1 MNLTIERIILHNFKG
16 LKQENLL
23 LNNSNVTISGANGS
37 GKSTIECGWFWLMAD
52 CSESLASNPA
62 VFPLDMEEATPSVEV
77 VAVVDG
83 KHITLERR
91 LTRTVK
97 KSKVEGVADAVS
109 FSSTYLVNSVEYGLR
124 DFKQKIAEYGIT
136 DKFLTLSHPDMFLSG
151 KKDEMRKV
159 LFGMVSDIT
168 DYEVALQMDGCAEAT
183 LLLKDYTFNEV
194 AAMQNTNLR
203 KIKEVY
209 GKDGELLRARISGL
223 EEAKVDLDFSALELQ
238 KNMIKEKLA
247 SNQTEQAACEQT
259 ERELNELRNRDLA
272 LQMELSGI
280 AQKEKAEKKALEE
293 KIYSE
298 RKGLQEQLS
307 QIERDISRLNNEV
320 DIHGGAI
327 KRLETSIKQGQDA
340 ISKIE
345 AEVLDENSLYCSLC
359 GQLLQFEKR
368 EDVKRDFEANK
379 LKRIADLHEQVTE
392 HMSLLAIKRSESA
405 EIGKKIQKAINDK
418 ADIETALNKP
428 LNAFDGAME
437 EPQTYQADKDRLESE
452 IAANN
457 ALMESKKAGL
467 KNMTLLKAEE
477 LNLHDELRNCEI
489 QLSKAADN
497 ARIDD
502 TIADLRASQ
511 LEFEQNK
518 ANSEKVLYELNL
530 IQKRKYDLLTESIN
544 KHFRIVKWSFWE
556 YQKNGEVKDVVVPKV
571 NGKALGSDLNTAMCV
586 LAKLDIIQG
595 LQNFYGEHYP
605 AWLDSAE
612 NLDSNSMAQIEMP
625 CQMIF
630 LKVSE
635 NKGLSVN
642 EKG

>member
-37 GKSTIECGWFWLMAD
+37 GKSSIECGWFWLMAD

-183 LLLKDYTFNEV
+183 LLLKDYTFDEV
-194 AAMQNTNLR
+194 ASMQNANLR
-203 KIKEVY
+203 KIREVY
-209 GKDGELLRARISGL
+209 GKDGELLRAKIEGL
-223 EEAKVDLDFSALELQ
+223 ELSKVDIDFSALELQ

-247 SNQTEQAACEQT
+247 SNQTEQATCEQT

-280 AQKEKAEKKALEE
+280 VQKEKAEKKALEE

-307 QIERDISRLNNEV
+307 QIERDISRLKNEV

-327 KRLETSIKQGQDA
+327 KRLETSIKQGRDA
-340 ISKIE
+340 ISEIE
-345 AEVLDENSLYCSLC
+345 AEVFDETTAICPVCHRLYESDKI
-359 GQLLQFEKR
+359 EEMKN
-368 EDVKRDFEANK
+368 DFEADK
-379 LKRIADLHEQVTE
+379 LRRIADLHTQITE
-392 HMSLLAIKRSESA
+392 YMSLLAIKRSELA
-405 EIGKKIQKAINDK
+405 EKTRKIQDSINAK
-418 ADIETALNKP
+418 SDIETALNKP

-489 QLSKAADN
+489 QLSKAGDN

-502 TIADLRASQ
+502 NIADLRASQ
-511 LEFEQNK
+511 MEFEQNK
-518 ANSEKVLYELNL
+518 ANSEKILYQLSL
-530 IQKRKYDLLTESIN
+530 IQKHKNELLTDSIN
-544 KHFRIVKWSFWE
+544 KHFQIVKFSFFK
-556 YQKNGEVKDVVVPKV
+556 YQKNGEYKECCEVFVD
-571 NGKALGSDLNTAMCV
+571 GKELGASLNTAMQIR
-586 LAKLDIIQG
+586 AKLDIVSG
-595 LQNFYGEHYP
+595 LQNFFGEHYP
-605 AWLDSAE
+605 VFLDSSE
-612 NLDSNSMAQIEMP
+612 MLDDNTKSQIVMP
-625 CQMIF
+625 CQMIY
-630 LKVSE
+630 LKVAE
-635 NKGLSVN
+635 NKELFVK
-642 EKG
+642 ED

>member
-16 LKQENLL
+16 LKHENLL

-97 KSKVEGVADAVS
+97 KSKAEGVADAVS

-183 LLLKDYTFNEV
+183 MLLKDYTFDEV
-194 AAMQNTNLR
+194 ASMQNANLR
-203 KIKEVY
+203 KIREVY
-209 GKDGELLRARISGL
+209 GKDGELLRAKIEGL
-223 EEAKVDLDFSALELQ
+223 ELSKVDIDFSALELQ

-247 SNQTEQAACEQT
+247 NNKTEQAACEQT
-259 ERELNELRNRDLA
+259 ERDLNELRNKDLA

-280 AQKEKAEKKALEE
+280 IQKEKAEKKALEE
-293 KIYSE
+293 KIFSE
-298 RKGLQEQLS
+298 RKSLQEQLS
-307 QIERDISRLNNEV
+307 QIERDISRLKNEV
-320 DIHGGAI
+320 VIHGGAI

-345 AEVLDENSLYCSLC
+345 AEVFDETTAICPVCHRLYESDKI
-359 GQLLQFEKR
+359 EEMKN
-368 EDVKRDFEANK
+368 DFEADK
-379 LKRIADLHEQVTE
+379 LRRIADLHKEVTE
-392 HMSLLAIKRSESA
+392 YMSLLAIKRSEFA
-405 EIGKKIQKAINDK
+405 EKVYKGKEYRNTKVN
-418 ADIETALNKP
+418 IETALNKP
-428 LNAFDGAME
+428 LNAFDGVME

-489 QLSKAADN
+489 QLSKAGDN

-502 TIADLRASQ
+502 SIADLRASQ
-511 LEFEQNK
+511 MEFEQNK
-518 ANSEKVLYELNL
+518 ANSEKILYQLSL
-530 IQKRKYDLLTESIN
+530 IQKHKNELLTDSIN
-544 KHFRIVKWSFWE
+544 KHFQIVKFSFFK
-556 YQKNGEVKDVVVPKV
+556 YQKNGEYKECCEVFVD
-571 NGKALGSDLNTAMCV
+571 GKELGASLNTAMQIR
-586 LAKLDIIQG
+586 AKLDIVSG
-595 LQNFYGEHYP
+595 LQNFFNEHYP
-605 AWLDSAE
+605 VFLDSSE
-612 NLDSNSMAQIEMP
+612 MLDDNTKTLIVMP
-625 CQMIF
+625 CQMIY
-630 LKVSE
+630 LKVAD
-635 NKGLSVN
+635 NKELFVK
-642 EKG
+642 ED

>member
-1 MNLTIERIILHNFKG
+1 MNLTIERIIFHNFKG

-183 LLLKDYTFNEV
+183 LLLKDYTFDEV
-194 AAMQNTNLR
+194 ASMQNANLR
-203 KIKEVY
+203 KIREVY
-209 GKDGELLRARISGL
+209 GKDGELLRAKIEGL
-223 EEAKVDLDFSALELQ
+223 ELSKADLDFSALELQ
-238 KNMIKEKLA
+238 RNMLKEQLEKNQDAQRVGKLIV
-247 SNQTEQAACEQT
+247 E
-259 ERELNELRNRDLA
+259 ELNALRESNLK
-272 LQMELSGI
+272 LQFELSGFE
-280 AQKEKAEKKALEE
+280 QKERAEKKALEE
-293 KIYSE
+293 KILSE
-298 RKGLQEQLS
+298 RRELQEKYEGLK
-307 QIERDISRLNNEV
+307 RDISRWRNEV

-327 KRLETSIKQGQDA
+327 TRLENENSKAEGQ
-340 ISKIE
+340 ITKIE
-345 AEVLDENSLYCSLC
+345 DEVLDEESLYCPTC

-368 EDVKRDFEANK
+368 EDVRRDFEANK
-379 LKRIADLHEQVTE
+379 LKRLADLHSAITE
-392 HMSLLAIKRSESA
+392 NMALIAIKRAECTEKTRKIEES
-405 EIGKKIQKAINDK
+405 IKAK
-418 ADIETALNKP
+418 VDIETALNKP
-428 LNAFDGAME
+428 VNAFDGAME
-437 EPQTYQADKDRLESE
+437 EPDTYKIKKDDIQKRISDNQKLMDEK
-452 IAANN
+452 AASMPNMM
-457 ALMESKKAGL
+457 ALS
-467 KNMTLLKAEE
+467 TEE
-477 LNLHDELRNCEI
+477 LNLNGQLRDCEI
-489 QLSKAADN
+489 QLSKAGDN

-502 TIADLRASQ
+502 NIADLRASQ
-511 LEFEQNK
+511 MEFEQNK
-518 ANSEKVLYELNL
+518 ANSEKILYQLSL
-530 IQKRKYDLLTESIN
+530 IQKHKNELLTEEIN
-544 KHFRIVKWSFWE
+544 AHFKLVKFKFFDW
-556 YQKNGEVKDVVVPKV
+556 QKNGGYKEVCIAQHQGKD
-571 NGKALGSDLNTAMCV
+571 LGIATNTGLEIRM
-586 LAKLDIIQG
+586 KLDIIRG
-595 LQNFYGEHYP
+595 LQEYYGEYYP
-605 AWLDSAE
+605 VFVDGAEALDE
-612 NLDSNSMAQIEMP
+612 ISMQQIEMP

-635 NKGLSVN
+635 NKGLFVK
-642 EKG
+642 EG

>member
-1 MNLTIERIILHNFKG
+1 
-16 LKQENLL
+16 
-23 LNNSNVTISGANGS
+23 
-37 GKSTIECGWFWLMAD
+37 
-52 CSESLASNPA
+52 
-62 VFPLDMEEATPSVEV
+62 
-77 VAVVDG
+77 
-83 KHITLERR
+83 
-91 LTRTVK
+91 
-97 KSKVEGVADAVS
+97 
-109 FSSTYLVNSVEYGLR
+109 
-124 DFKQKIAEYGIT
+124 
-136 DKFLTLSHPDMFLSG
+136 
-151 KKDEMRKV
+151 
-159 LFGMVSDIT
+159 
-168 DYEVALQMDGCAEAT
+168 MDGCAEAT
-183 LLLKDYTFNEV
+183 LLLKDYTFDEV
-194 AAMQNTNLR
+194 ASMQNANLR

-209 GKDGELLRARISGL
+209 GKDGELLRAKIEGL
-223 EEAKVDLDFSALELQ
+223 ELSKVDIDFSALELQ

-320 DIHGGAI
+320 DIHGNSI
-327 KRLETSIKQGQDA
+327 TRLETSIKQGQDA

-345 AEVLDENSLYCSLC
+345 AEVFDETTAVCPVCHRVYESDKI
-359 GQLLQFEKR
+359 EEMKT
-368 EDVKRDFEANK
+368 DFEADK
-379 LKRIADLHEQVTE
+379 LRRIADLHKEITE
-392 HMSLLAIKRSESA
+392 FMSLLAIKRTERTEKA
-405 EIGKKIQKAINDK
+405 KNIQKAMNDK

-428 LNAFDGAME
+428 LNVFDGAME

-452 IAANN
+452 IVANN

-489 QLSKAADN
+489 QLSKAGDN

-511 LEFEQNK
+511 MEFEQNK

-586 LAKLDIIQG
+586 LAKLDIVQG

>member
-1 MNLTIERIILHNFKG
+1 
-16 LKQENLL
+16 
-23 LNNSNVTISGANGS
+23 
-37 GKSTIECGWFWLMAD
+37 MAD

-183 LLLKDYTFNEV
+183 LLLKDYTFDEV
-194 AAMQNTNLR
+194 ASMQNSNLR
-203 KIKEVY
+203 KIREVY
-209 GKDGELLRARISGL
+209 GKDGELLRSKIEGL
-223 EEAKVDLDFSALELQ
+223 ESAKVDLDFSAFELQ

-340 ISKIE
+340 ISEIE

-392 HMSLLAIKRSESA
+392 YMSLLAIKRSESA
-405 EIGKKIQKAINDK
+405 EISKKIQKAINDK
-418 ADIETALNKP
+418 ADVETALNKP

-437 EPQTYQADKDRLESE
+437 EPQTYHPHLPS
-452 IAANN
+452 
-457 ALMESKKAGL
+457 
-467 KNMTLLKAEE
+467 
-477 LNLHDELRNCEI
+477 
-489 QLSKAADN
+489 
-497 ARIDD
+497 
-502 TIADLRASQ
+502 
-511 LEFEQNK
+511 
-518 ANSEKVLYELNL
+518 
-530 IQKRKYDLLTESIN
+530 
-544 KHFRIVKWSFWE
+544 FR
-556 YQKNGEVKDVVVPKV
+556 
-571 NGKALGSDLNTAMCV
+571 
-586 LAKLDIIQG
+586 
-595 LQNFYGEHYP
+595 
-605 AWLDSAE
+605 
-612 NLDSNSMAQIEMP
+612 
-625 CQMIF
+625 
-630 LKVSE
+630 
-635 NKGLSVN
+635 
-642 EKG
+642 

>member
-1 MNLTIERIILHNFKG
+1 MELKIDRIICHSFKG
-16 LKQENLL
+16 LRQENLL
-23 LNNSNVTISGANGS
+23 LNNNNVIISGANGT
-37 GKSTIECGWFWLMAD
+37 GKSSVMAAWYWLMSD
-52 CSESLASNPA
+52 TDEKLSSNPPI
-62 VFPLDMEEATPSVEV
+62 FPLNSEEVNPSVEV
-77 VAVVDG
+77 IVSIDGRVVS
-83 KHITLERR
+83 LERR
-91 LTRTVK
+91 IKRTIK
-97 KSKVEGVADAVS
+97 KSKVENQADAVS

-183 LLLKDYTFNEV
+183 LLLKDYTWDEV
-194 AAMQNTNLR
+194 ASMQNANLR

-247 SNQTEQAACEQT
+247 SNQTEQTACEQA
-259 ERELNELRNRDLA
+259 ERELNELRNKDLA
-272 LQMELSGI
+272 LQMELSGVI
-280 AQKEKAEKKALEE
+280 QKEKAEKKALEE

-307 QIERDISRLNNEV
+307 QIERDISRLKNEV
-320 DIHGGAI
+320 DIYGGAI
-327 KRLETSIKQGQDA
+327 ARLENENSKAEGQ
-340 ISKIE
+340 ITKIE
-345 AEVLDENSLYCSLC
+345 DEVLDENSLYCSLC

-368 EDVKRDFEANK
+368 EDVRRDFEANK
-379 LKRIADLHEQVTE
+379 LKRLADLHSAITE
-392 HMSLLAIKRSESA
+392 NMALI
-405 EIGKKIQKAINDK
+405 AINRAECAEKTRKIEESTKAK

-489 QLSKAADN
+489 QLSKAGDN

-502 TIADLRASQ
+502 NIADLRASQ
-511 LEFEQNK
+511 MEFEQNK

-605 AWLDSAE
+605 VFLDGAE
-612 NLDSNSMAQIEMP
+612 ALDETSLSQIQMD
-625 CQMIF
+625 CQMIY
-630 LKVSE
+630 LKVAE
-635 NKGLSVN
+635 NKGLFVN
-642 EKG
+642 EI

>member
-16 LKQENLL
+16 LKHENLL

-37 GKSTIECGWFWLMAD
+37 GKSSIECGWYWLMAD

-511 LEFEQNK
+511 MEFEQNK

>member
-16 LKQENLL
+16 LKHENLL

-37 GKSTIECGWFWLMAD
+37 GKSSIECGWFWLMAD

-183 LLLKDYTFNEV
+183 LLLKDYTFDEV
-194 AAMQNTNLR
+194 ASMQNANLR

-238 KNMIKEKLA
+238 KNMLKEQIEKNQDAQRVGKLIVD
-247 SNQTEQAACEQT
+247 
-259 ERELNELRNRDLA
+259 ELNVIREKNLK
-272 LQMELSGI
+272 LQFEYSGI
-280 AQKEKAEKKALEE
+280 EQKEHAEKKALEE
-293 KIYSE
+293 KI
-298 RKGLQEQLS
+298 LS
-307 QIERDISRLNNEV
+307 GRRENEEKLATITREISRLKNEV

-327 KRLETSIKQGQDA
+327 KRLENSIEQGKA
-340 ISKIE
+340 KVTEIE
-345 AEVLDENSLYCSLC
+345 AEVFDESNLYCPTC
-359 GQLLQFEKR
+359 NQLYQQYKQEEIKANFET
-368 EDVKRDFEANK
+368 NK
-379 LKRIADLHEQVTE
+379 LQRIADLHTQITE
-392 HMSLLAIKRSESA
+392 NMSLLAIKRSELA
-405 EIGKKIQKAINDK
+405 EKTRKIQDSINAK
-418 ADIETALNKP
+418 SDIETALNKP

-437 EPQTYQADKDRLESE
+437 EPETYKAEKEAIQKQISDNLKLMDEK
-452 IAANN
+452 AAS
-457 ALMESKKAGL
+457 MP
-467 KNMTLLKAEE
+467 NMTALGAEE
-477 LNLHDELRNCEI
+477 LSLNGQLRDCEI

-502 TIADLRASQ
+502 NIADLRASQ
-511 LEFEQNK
+511 MEFEQNK
-518 ANSEKVLYELNL
+518 ANSEKILYQLSL

-544 KHFRIVKWSFWE
+544 KNFKIVKWSFWE

-635 NKGLSVN
+635 NKGLFVK
-642 EKG
+642 EG

>member
-16 LKQENLL
+16 LKHENLL

-37 GKSTIECGWFWLMAD
+37 GKSSIACGWYWLMAD

-77 VAVVDG
+77 LAVVDG

-136 DKFLTLSHPDMFLSG
+136 DRFLTLSHPDMFLSG

-168 DYEVALQMDGCAEAT
+168 DYEVALQMDGCTEAT
-183 LLLKDYTFNEV
+183 LLLKDYTFDEV
-194 AAMQNTNLR
+194 ASMQNANLR
-203 KIKEVY
+203 KIREIY
-209 GKDGELLRARISGL
+209 GKDGELLRAKIEGL
-223 EEAKVDLDFSALELQ
+223 ELSKVDIDFSALELQ

-280 AQKEKAEKKALEE
+280 VQKEKAEKKALEE

-307 QIERDISRLNNEV
+307 QIERDISRWNNEV
-320 DIHGGAI
+320 DIHGNSI
-327 KRLETSIKQGQDA
+327 TRLETSIKQGQDA

-345 AEVLDENSLYCSLC
+345 AEVFDETTAVCPVCHRVYESDKIEEMKN
-359 GQLLQFEKR
+359 
-368 EDVKRDFEANK
+368 DFEADK
-379 LKRIADLHEQVTE
+379 LRRIADLHKEITE
-392 HMSLLAIKRSESA
+392 FMSMLAIKRTERT
-405 EIGKKIQKAINDK
+405 EKVKNIQKAMNDK

-437 EPQTYQADKDRLESE
+437 ETQTYQVDKDRLESE

-489 QLSKAADN
+489 QLSKAGDN

-502 TIADLRASQ
+502 NIADLRASQ
-511 LEFEQNK
+511 MEFEQNK
-518 ANSEKVLYELNL
+518 ANSEKILYQLSL
-530 IQKRKYDLLTESIN
+530 IQKHKNELLTDSIN
-544 KHFRIVKWSFWE
+544 KHFQIVKFSFFK
-556 YQKNGEVKDVVVPKV
+556 YQKNGEYKECCEVFVD
-571 NGKALGSDLNTAMCV
+571 GKELGASLNTAMQIR
-586 LAKLDIIQG
+586 AKLDIVSG
-595 LQNFYGEHYP
+595 LQNFFSEHYP
-605 AWLDSAE
+605 VFLDSSE
-612 NLDSNSMAQIEMP
+612 MLDDNTKSQIVMP
-625 CQMIF
+625 YQMIY
-630 LKVSE
+630 LKVAD
-635 NKGLSVN
+635 NKELFVKEG
-642 EKG
+642 

>member
-16 LKQENLL
+16 LKHENLL

-37 GKSTIECGWFWLMAD
+37 GKSSIECGWFWLMAD

-183 LLLKDYTFNEV
+183 LLLKDYTFDEV
-194 AAMQNTNLR
+194 ASMQTANLR

-209 GKDGELLRARISGL
+209 GKDGELLRSKIEGL
-223 EEAKVDLDFSALELQ
+223 ESAKVDLDFSALELQ

-247 SNQTEQAACEQT
+247 NNKTEQAACEQT
-259 ERELNELRNRDLA
+259 ERDLNELRNRDLA

-280 AQKEKAEKKALEE
+280 VQKEKAEKKALEE

-379 LKRIADLHEQVTE
+379 LKRIADLHEQVAE
-392 HMSLLAIKRSESA
+392 YMSLLAIKRSELA
-405 EIGKKIQKAINDK
+405 EKTRKIQNNINAK

-457 ALMESKKAGL
+457 TLMESKKAGL

-489 QLSKAADN
+489 QLSKADDN

-502 TIADLRASQ
+502 NIADLRASQ
-511 LEFEQNK
+511 MEFEQNK

-612 NLDSNSMAQIEMP
+612 NLDSNSMTQIEMP

-635 NKGLSVN
+635 NKGLFVKEN
-642 EKG
+642 

>member
-16 LKQENLL
+16 LKHENLL

-183 LLLKDYTFNEV
+183 LLLKDYTFDEV
-194 AAMQNTNLR
+194 ASMQNANLR
-203 KIKEVY
+203 KIREVY
-209 GKDGELLRARISGL
+209 GKDGELLRAKIEGL
-223 EEAKVDLDFSALELQ
+223 ELSKVDIDFSALELQ

-280 AQKEKAEKKALEE
+280 VQKEKTEKKALEE

-345 AEVLDENSLYCSLC
+345 AEVFDETTAICPVCHRLYESDKI
-359 GQLLQFEKR
+359 EEMKN
-368 EDVKRDFEANK
+368 DFEADK
-379 LKRIADLHEQVTE
+379 LRRIADLHKEITE
-392 HMSLLAIKRSESA
+392 FMSLLAIKRSESA
-405 EIGKKIQKAINDK
+405 EISKKIQKAINDK

-428 LNAFDGAME
+428 LNAFGGAME

-489 QLSKAADN
+489 QLSKAGDN

-502 TIADLRASQ
+502 NIADLRASQ
-511 LEFEQNK
+511 MEFEQNK
-518 ANSEKVLYELNL
+518 ANSEKILYQLSL
-530 IQKRKYDLLTESIN
+530 IQKHKNELLTDSIN
-544 KHFRIVKWSFWE
+544 KHFQIVKFSFFK
-556 YQKNGEVKDVVVPKV
+556 YQKNGEYKECCEVFVD
-571 NGKALGSDLNTAMCV
+571 GKELGASLNTAMQIR
-586 LAKLDIIQG
+586 AKLDIVSG
-595 LQNFYGEHYP
+595 LQNFFGEHYP
-605 AWLDSAE
+605 VFLDSSE
-612 NLDSNSMAQIEMP
+612 MLDDNTKAQIVMP
-625 CQMIF
+625 CQMIY
-630 LKVSE
+630 LKVAD
-635 NKGLSVN
+635 NKELFVKEG
-642 EKG
+642 

>member
-16 LKQENLL
+16 LKHENLL

-37 GKSTIECGWFWLMAD
+37 GKSSIECGWFWLMAD

-62 VFPLDMEEATPSVEV
+62 VFPLDMEEATPSVEI

-183 LLLKDYTFNEV
+183 LLLKDYTFDEV
-194 AAMQNTNLR
+194 ASMQNANLR

-209 GKDGELLRARISGL
+209 GKDGELLRAKIEGL
-223 EEAKVDLDFSALELQ
+223 ELSKVDIDFSALELQ

-320 DIHGGAI
+320 DIHGNSI
-327 KRLETSIKQGQDA
+327 TRLETSIKQGQDA

-345 AEVLDENSLYCSLC
+345 AEVFDETTAVCPVCHRVYESDKI
-359 GQLLQFEKR
+359 EEMKT
-368 EDVKRDFEANK
+368 DFEADK
-379 LKRIADLHEQVTE
+379 LRRIADLHKEITE
-392 HMSLLAIKRSESA
+392 FMSLLAIKRTERTEKA
-405 EIGKKIQKAINDK
+405 KNIQKAMNDK

-428 LNAFDGAME
+428 LNVFDGAME

-452 IAANN
+452 IVANN

-489 QLSKAADN
+489 QLSKAGDN

-511 LEFEQNK
+511 MEFEQNK

-586 LAKLDIIQG
+586 LAKLDIVQG

>member
-16 LKQENLL
+16 LKHENLL

-37 GKSTIECGWFWLMAD
+37 GKSSIECGWYWLMAD

-168 DYEVALQMDGCAEAT
+168 DYEVALQMDGCTEAT
-183 LLLKDYTFNEV
+183 LLLKDYTFDEV
-194 AAMQNTNLR
+194 ASMQNSNLR
-203 KIKEVY
+203 KIREVY
-209 GKDGELLRARISGL
+209 GKDGELLRSKIEGL
-223 EEAKVDLDFSALELQ
+223 ESAKVDLDFSALELQ

-247 SNQTEQAACEQT
+247 NNKTEQAACEQT
-259 ERELNELRNRDLA
+259 ERDLNELRNRDLA

-280 AQKEKAEKKALEE
+280 VQKQKAEKKALEE

-298 RKGLQEQLS
+298 RKALQEQLS
-307 QIERDISRLNNEV
+307 QLERDISRWTNEV
-320 DIHGGAI
+320 DIHGNSI
-327 KRLETSIKQGQDA
+327 TRLETSIKQGQDA
-340 ISKIE
+340 VSKIE
-345 AEVLDENSLYCSLC
+345 AEVFDETTAICPVCHRLYESDKIEEL
-359 GQLLQFEKR
+359 KT
-368 EDVKRDFEANK
+368 DFEADK
-379 LKRIADLHEQVTE
+379 LRRIADLHTQITE
-392 HMSLLAIKRSESA
+392 NMSMLAIKRA
-405 EIGKKIQKAINDK
+405 EKAERVKKMQKAINDK

-428 LNAFDGAME
+428 VNAFDGAME
-437 EPQTYQADKDRLESE
+437 EPHTYDAEIERVNQA
-452 IAANN
+452 IADNN
-457 ALMESKKAGL
+457 LLINNLKVGL

-477 LNLHDELRNCEI
+477 LKLHDELRNCEI
-489 QLSKAADN
+489 QLSKADTN
-497 ARIDD
+497 NEIDVKIEELQEQQI
-502 TIADLRASQ
+502 T
-511 LEFEQNK
+511 FEQNK
-518 ANSEKVLYELNL
+518 ANSEKILYQLSL

-571 NGKALGSDLNTAMCV
+571 DGKALGSDLNTAMCI

-595 LQNFYGEHYP
+595 LQNFCNEHYP
-605 AWLDSAE
+605 VFLDSSE
-612 NLDSNSMAQIEMP
+612 MLDETTKSQITMP
-625 CQMIF
+625 CQMVY
-630 LKVSE
+630 LKVADNKELFVKE
-635 NKGLSVN
+635 N
-642 EKG
+642 

>member
-16 LKQENLL
+16 LKHENLL

-37 GKSTIECGWFWLMAD
+37 GKSSIECGWFWLMAD

-91 LTRTVK
+91 LTRTIK

-168 DYEVALQMDGCAEAT
+168 DYEVAIQMDGCAEAT
-183 LLLKDYTFNEV
+183 MLLKDYTFDEV
-194 AAMQNTNLR
+194 ASMQNANLR
-203 KIKEVY
+203 KIREVY
-209 GKDGELLRARISGL
+209 GKDGELLRAKIEGL
-223 EEAKVDLDFSALELQ
+223 ELSKVDIDFSALELQ

-259 ERELNELRNRDLA
+259 ERDLNELRNKDLA

-280 AQKEKAEKKALEE
+280 VQKEKAEKKALEE

-298 RKGLQEQLS
+298 RKSLQEQLS
-307 QIERDISRLNNEV
+307 QIEHDISRLNNEV

-327 KRLETSIKQGQDA
+327 KRLETSIKQGRDA
-340 ISKIE
+340 ISEIE
-345 AEVLDENSLYCSLC
+345 AEVFDETTAICPVCHRFYESDKIEEMKN
-359 GQLLQFEKR
+359 
-368 EDVKRDFEANK
+368 DFEADK
-379 LKRIADLHEQVTE
+379 LRRIADLHKEVTE
-392 HMSLLAIKRSESA
+392 FMSLLAIKRSELA
-405 EIGKKIQKAINDK
+405 EISKKTQKAINDK

-489 QLSKAADN
+489 QLSKAGDN

-502 TIADLRASQ
+502 NIADLRASQ
-511 LEFEQNK
+511 MEFEQNK
-518 ANSEKVLYELNL
+518 ANSEKILYQLSL
-530 IQKRKYDLLTESIN
+530 IQKYKNELLTDSIN
-544 KHFRIVKWSFWE
+544 KHFQIVKFSFFK
-556 YQKNGEVKDVVVPKV
+556 YQKNGEYKECCEVFVD
-571 NGKALGSDLNTAMCV
+571 GKELGASLNTAMQIR
-586 LAKLDIIQG
+586 AKLDIVSG
-595 LQNFYGEHYP
+595 LQNFFNEHYP
-605 AWLDSAE
+605 VFLDSSE
-612 NLDSNSMAQIEMP
+612 MLDDNTKAQIVMP
-625 CQMIF
+625 CQMIY
-630 LKVSE
+630 LKVAD
-635 NKGLSVN
+635 NKELFVK
-642 EKG
+642 ED